1 MESIRQ
7 FDYCVNTC
15 KYYNYYDGWCYYH
28 DKDTCEIELSDCAVI
43 KKRGF
48 EKK

>member
-1 MESIRQ
+1 MYTIRQ

-28 DKDTCEIELSDCAVI
+28 DKDTCEIDLSDCAVI

-48 EKK
+48 KK